1 MAKDRIEITEEIR
14 AHLKAEQERTGAGIQ
29 RLFRGTNDVR
39 PEGLKSSSIVH
50 NWLNGTHKSA
60 RKEHVDWVVAAYRNF
75 GTPKAQSSRITI
87 TDELREQL
95 VAESQRTG
103 LGAVSLM
110 RHARLSAPA
119 SLNPTKIHTWL
130 AGTTKTANREEWEFV
145 LTLYTRLAS
154 PPSIK

>member
-60 RKEHVDWVVAAYRNF
+60 RKDHVDWVVAAYRNF

-87 TDELREQL
+87 TDELRDQL
-95 VAESQRTG
+95 VAEFERTG
-103 LGAVSLM
+103 LGAVKLM
-110 RHARLSAPA
+110 RHARDSAPS
-119 SLNPTKIHTWL
+119 SLNPIKIQCWMD
-130 AGTTKTANREEWEFV
+130 GRTKTANFKEWNFV
-145 LTLYTRLAS
+145 MAFYAKFDIRR
-154 PPSIK
+154 